1 MKYKIYPT
9 TNDVVFKRIFGDIK
23 NKRVIKG
30 FLSSVL
36 NIPKE
41 EYDIMK
47 IGNPFFNISDDVND
61 KVGILDV
68 KIITKNSKIVDI
80 EMQVAKTKY
89 MGERILYYLSK
100 MILEQIGL
108 GENYGK
114 IQKVISIVIASEH
127 ILIKENNRQHNR
139 YLLRSDNADSVLT
152 DKMEVD
158 ILDLMKPEDTSEHDS
173 KIQKWVDF
181 FNANTEEK
189 LEKIIDTS
197 DPEIQE
203 AAKIVL
209 ELNQDE
215 DVRIQAQQRENV
227 LRDYRSELEGAKE
240 DGMKQGMEKGKH
252 DQKIEI
258 AKNMILDKEP
268 IDKIKRYT
276 GLTVEEIEKLR

>member
-100 MILEQIGL
+100 MILEQIGS

-158 ILDLMKPEDTSEHDS
+158 ILDLMKPEDTNE
-173 KIQKWVDF
+173 
-181 FNANTEEK
+181 
-189 LEKIIDTS
+189 
-197 DPEIQE
+197 
-203 AAKIVL
+203 
-209 ELNQDE
+209 
-215 DVRIQAQQRENV
+215 
-227 LRDYRSELEGAKE
+227 
-240 DGMKQGMEKGKH
+240 
-252 DQKIEI
+252 
-258 AKNMILDKEP
+258 
-268 IDKIKRYT
+268 
-276 GLTVEEIEKLR
+276 